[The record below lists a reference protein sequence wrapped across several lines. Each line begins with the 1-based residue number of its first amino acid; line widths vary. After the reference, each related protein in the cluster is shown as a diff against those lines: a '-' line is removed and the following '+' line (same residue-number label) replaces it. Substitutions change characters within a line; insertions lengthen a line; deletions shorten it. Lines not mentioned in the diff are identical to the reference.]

1 MKKNITIIL
10 LSSLLFLMGARGRYA
25 PLLWRAVSGGIEYTL
40 GNVTI
45 GTGKN
50 FTVGTT
56 QWNTGDEID
65 GEKIGASG
73 DIFLRTRTVIKTIS
87 IDDDASTD
95 DFPFDDDQ
103 GNANEQKVNLGNLI
117 PAYGELVSAQ
127 LRCFET
133 VTDSGGDA
141 VMAID
146 LGTATGG
153 AEIFA
158 TADIDSANDIS
169 ATAAGDGPEI
179 VATAAAKAVWINAT
193 PDVDWDT
200 LLTGRWSVMITYI
213 DYGAVHTAG
222 IP

>member
-1 MKKNITIIL
+1 
-10 LSSLLFLMGARGRYA
+10 MGARSRYG
-25 PLLWRAVSGGIEYTL
+25 PFIWQTVSGGIQYIG
-40 GNVTI
+40 GNVNITN
-45 GTGKN
+45 GTL
-50 FTVGTT
+50 TVSGTST
-56 QWNTGDEID
+56 LTGNVMVDAD
-65 GEKIGASG
+65 TFYSLK
-73 DIFLRTRTVIKTIS
+73 TVIKTIS

-95 DFPFDDDQ
+95 DFQFDDDQ
-103 GNANEQKVNLGNLI
+103 TNTTEQKVNLGNLI

-127 LRCFET
+127 LRCLET
-133 VTDSGGDA
+133 VDDGSPA

-153 AEIFA
+153 AEIFG

-169 ATAAGDGPEI
+169 ATEATGGPEI

-193 PDVDWDT
+193 PDVNWNT
-200 LLTGRWSVMITYI
+200 LTAGRWSVMITYI

>member
-1 MKKNITIIL
+1 
-10 LSSLLFLMGARGRYA
+10 MGARSRYG
-25 PLLWRAVSGGIEYTL
+25 PFIWQTVSGGIQYIG
-40 GNVTI
+40 GNVNITN
-45 GTGKN
+45 GTL
-50 FTVGTT
+50 TVSGTST
-56 QWNTGDEID
+56 LTGNVMVDAD
-65 GEKIGASG
+65 TFYSLK
-73 DIFLRTRTVIKTIS
+73 TVIKTIS

-95 DFPFDDDQ
+95 DFQFDDDQ
-103 GNANEQKVNLGNLI
+103 TNTTEQKVNLGNLI

-127 LRCFET
+127 LRCLET
-133 VTDSGGDA
+133 VDDGSPA

-169 ATAAGDGPEI
+169 ATEATGGPEI

-193 PDVDWDT
+193 PAVNWNT

>member
-1 MKKNITIIL
+1 MKINKLASLIIGCL
-10 LSSLLFLMGARGRYA
+10 IGLSLLMGMRRYS
-25 PLLWRAVSGGIEYTL
+25 PVFWRAVSGGIQYVGANLFEDTDI
-40 GNVTI
+40 VISTKTI
-45 GTGKN
+45 
-50 FTVGTT
+50 
-56 QWNTGDEID
+56 
-65 GEKIGASG
+65 
-73 DIFLRTRTVIKTIS
+73 IKTIS

-95 DFPFDDDQ
+95 DFQFDDDQ
-103 GNANEQKVNLGNLI
+103 SNSNEQKVNLGNLI
-117 PAYGELVSAQ
+117 PTYGELLSAE

-169 ATAAGDGPEI
+169 ATGAGDGPEI

-200 LLTGRWSVMITYI
+200 FLTGRWSVMITYI